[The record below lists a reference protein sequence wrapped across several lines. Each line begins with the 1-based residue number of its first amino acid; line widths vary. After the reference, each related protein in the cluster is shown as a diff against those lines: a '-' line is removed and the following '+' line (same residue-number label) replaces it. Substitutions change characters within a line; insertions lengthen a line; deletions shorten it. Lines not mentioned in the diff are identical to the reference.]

1 MNETDYN
8 DLLYEKAQKE
18 YDDLIAELKELP
30 SEQVIERAYEKV
42 IKENISVL
50 LVEPNKYPKMI
61 EIEDSLEAMQKIVGG
76 DIEEYMPFEDEVA
89 IICNDE
95 SKMNGM
101 PPNRAVY
108 AEPETVEMSYQEM
121 TKRFREAEHNRKEHL
136 TGYVVF
142 TEDSFD
148 KPYSEE
154 SRTYVISSNNKAFQS
169 GMRYCPQSRS
179 WKQRY

>member
-1 MNETDYN
+1 
-8 DLLYEKAQKE
+8 
-18 YDDLIAELKELP
+18 
-30 SEQVIERAYEKV
+30 
-42 IKENISVL
+42 
-50 LVEPNKYPKMI
+50 
-61 EIEDSLEAMQKIVGG
+61 
-76 DIEEYMPFEDEVA
+76 MPFEDEVA

-95 SKMNGM
+95 GKMNGM
-101 PPNRAVY
+101 LPNRAVY

-121 TKRFREAEHNRKEHL
+121 TKRFREAENNRGEHL

-169 GMRYCPQSRS
+169 GMGGYSIYALYLKCINVFFCFFNFSVDGSSLRQQLSFYLFALENTTNFALHSCFSAATIGCNIDFFEINRQIRIISS
-179 WKQRY
+179 LIY